1 MDSYQVRQRGEV
13 LSDLKFDMAMHLTQQ
28 YLLKVLPAHQRL
40 ELEDLYS
47 ILNSDESVEVT
58 IKNTADQNQS
68 N

>member
-1 MDSYQVRQRGEV
+1 
-13 LSDLKFDMAMHLTQQ
+13 MAMHLTQQ

-58 IKNTADQNQS
+58 IKNTADQN
-68 N
+68 NPIKNI